1 MKNKKDSYIGVVD
14 YALVEFVPHKAQYE
28 ILKVFLNKKKNS
40 LALFVVEDETTYL
53 SSSRLL
59 KKINEKPKV
68 KGFIFFSLL
77 QISFEEKKN
86 TEIIKQILSNKYEI
100 IFYKENIHI
109 PNMSSYKKRFEKKI
123 LLFRHNNLKA
133 IDRLK
138 SLLKY

>member
-1 MKNKKDSYIGVVD
+1 MKNKKNSYIGVLD
-14 YALVEFVPHKAQYE
+14 YALVEFIPQKAQYE
-28 ILKVFLNKKKNS
+28 IFKGFLNKKKNS
-40 LALFVVEDETTYL
+40 LALYVAEDETTYL
-53 SSSRLL
+53 SSSQLL
-59 KKINEKPKV
+59 KKIYEKPKV

-123 LLFRHNNLKA
+123 LLFRHNNIKA

>member
-1 MKNKKDSYIGVVD
+1 MKNKKNSYLGVLD
-14 YALVEFVPHKAQYE
+14 YSLVEFLPQKAQYE
-28 ILKVFLNKKKNS
+28 VLRVFLNQKKNS
-40 LALFVVEDETTYL
+40 LALYIIEDETTYL
-53 SSSRLL
+53 SSSQLL
-59 KKINEKPKV
+59 KKVNEKPKV
-68 KGFIFFSLL
+68 KGFVFFSLL

-109 PNMSSYKKRFEKKI
+109 PNMSSYKKKFEKKI
-123 LLFRHNNLKA
+123 LLFRHNNIKT